1 VDYTTLSLAQVQA
14 GLETVATETQAAFG
28 RLDARQLNW
37 RPDDT
42 RWSAAQCLE
51 HLLAANRLMVQ
62 SAQAALDGAKP
73 PTVWQRLP
81 VLPGMFGRMLIRSQS
96 PQATRK
102 FTASP
107 LATPSSSDIGGDIV
121 DRFIAQDH
129 ELVSWLRGLDEPRAR
144 RVVMTSPFVGFIAY
158 SLLDG
163 ARLILAHDHRHL
175 QQAGRVMQSAGFA

>member
-14 GLETVATETQAAFG
+14 GLEAVATDTQATLG

-37 RPDDT
+37 RPDAT
-42 RWSAAQCLE
+42 RWSVAQCLE
-51 HLLAANRLMVQ
+51 HLLTANRLMVQ
-62 SAQAALDGAKP
+62 SAQQALDGVPP
-73 PTVWQRLP
+73 PTIWQRTPL
-81 VLPGMFGRMLIRSQS
+81 LPGMFGRMLIRSQA

-107 LATPSSSDIGGDIV
+107 LATPASSDIAADIV
-121 DRFIAQDH
+121 ERFIAQDH
-129 ELVSWLRGLDEPRAR
+129 QLVSWLQRLDEPRAG
-144 RVVMTSPFVGFIAY
+144 RVIMISPFVRFITY

-175 QQAGRVMQSAGFA
+175 QQAGRVMQSARFA

>member
-1 VDYTTLSLAQVQA
+1 VDYTTLSLVQVQA
-14 GLETVATETQAAFG
+14 GLEAVATDTQATFG

-37 RPDDT
+37 RPDAT

-62 SAQAALDGAKP
+62 SAQEALDGAKP

-107 LATPSSSDIGGDIV
+107 LAAPASSDIAGDVV
-121 DRFIAQDH
+121 DQFIAQDH
-129 ELVSWLRGLDEPRAR
+129 ELVSWLRRLDEPRAS
-144 RVVMTSPFVGFIAY
+144 RVVMTSPFVGFITY

>member
-1 VDYTTLSLAQVQA
+1 MDYTTLSLAQVQA
-14 GLETVATETQAAFG
+14 GLEAVATDAQAMFG

-37 RPDDT
+37 RPDAT
-42 RWSAAQCLE
+42 RWSVAQCLE

-62 SAQAALDGAKP
+62 SAQEALDGAKP
-73 PTVWQRLP
+73 PTVWQRMP
-81 VLPGMFGRMLIRSQS
+81 VLPGMFGRMLIRSQA

-107 LATPSSSDIGGDIV
+107 LATPVSSEIAADIV

-129 ELVSWLRGLDEPRAR
+129 ELVRWLRRLDEPRAR
-144 RVVMTSPFVGFIAY
+144 RVIMISPFVTFITY

-163 ARLILAHDHRHL
+163 ARLILAHDHRHI
-175 QQAGRVMQSAGFA
+175 QQAGRVVQTPGFV